1 MSKESLTIK
10 IKSNGRAVRPGK
22 LTDKQIDDV
31 VRELRR
37 IQACNIYTRQHKP
50 RRLTFR
56 QKLRRFFRNLRAELK
71 GNRREPR
78 IIRPQTAP
86 EPNIVYLLEG

>member
-1 MSKESLTIK
+1 MSKETLTIK

-37 IQACNIYTRQHKP
+37 IQAYNIYTR
-50 RRLTFR
+50 
-56 QKLRRFFRNLRAELK
+56 
-71 GNRREPR
+71 
-78 IIRPQTAP
+78 
-86 EPNIVYLLEG
+86 